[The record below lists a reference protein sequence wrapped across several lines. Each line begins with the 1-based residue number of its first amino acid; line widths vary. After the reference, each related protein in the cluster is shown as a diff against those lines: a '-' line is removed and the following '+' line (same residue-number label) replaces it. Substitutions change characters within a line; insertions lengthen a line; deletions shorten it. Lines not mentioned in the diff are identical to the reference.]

1 VAGVGGRFAALTAAT
16 AVASLLACGS
26 SEARTLNAHA
36 TALARCAPANAR
48 IIKTGSRAQVYSL
61 NKLVYGCD
69 RLTRR
74 PTKLGNATVCLQ
86 AVRVDH
92 VALAYNLV
100 AYGAERC
107 GIDTGF
113 TVVVVRRLSDG
124 KRLAG
129 YDAVSGPGLVESY
142 QSIGSI
148 VVRRDGSVAW
158 IGSEHSIGGQ
168 GSRIE
173 VDAVQRGKRS
183 SLDSGPGIVA
193 SSLRLSLSMLS
204 WRHGTTTRT
213 APFS

>member
-1 VAGVGGRFAALTAAT
+1 VTGVGGRITAVIAACALTPLLTCASSEAQALTAH
-16 AVASLLACGS
+16 ASS
-26 SEARTLNAHA
+26 
-36 TALARCAPANAR
+36 LARCAPANAR
-48 IIKTGSRAQVYSL
+48 IIKTGSRAQVYSQG
-61 NKLVYGCD
+61 KLVYGCD
-69 RLTRR
+69 RRTRR
-74 PTKLGNATVCLQ
+74 STKLGNATVCVG

-92 VALAYNLV
+92 VALAYNIV

-107 GIDTGF
+107 GIDAGF

-148 VVRRDGSVAW
+148 VVKRDGSVAW
-158 IGSEHSIGGQ
+158 IGSEHSIIGQ

-183 SLDSGPGIVA
+183 MLDSGSGIVA
-193 SSLRLSLSMLS
+193 SSLRLSLSTLS

-213 APFS
+213 ASFS